1 MDECRRVFFSG
12 RVQGVGFRMTTRRLA
27 SGFDVGGW
35 VQNLPDGRVELVVQG
50 ESGEVRRFLDGLRAE
65 FGRNLR
71 GVEEMVEP
79 FDPELRKGVTI
90 RS

>member
-1 MDECRRVFFSG
+1 MDERRRVFFSG
-12 RVQGVGFRMTTRRLA
+12 RVQGVGFRMTARRLA

-50 ESGEVRRFLDGLRAE
+50 ESGEVRRFLEALRAE
-65 FGRNLR
+65 FARNLR
-71 GVEEMVEP
+71 GVEELVEP
-79 FDPELRKGVTI
+79 FDPEIRKGVTI

>member
-1 MDECRRVFFSG
+1 MDERRRVFFSG
-12 RVQGVGFRMTTRRLA
+12 RVQGVGFRMTARRLA

-50 ESGEVRRFLDGLRAE
+50 ESAEVSRFLDALRAE
-65 FGRNLR
+65 FLRNLR
-71 GVEEMVEP
+71 GVEELVEP